1 MNSVLLSAGG
11 IDDFLVY
18 FALSLGLLALFLA
31 IYIRVTPYR
40 EFALIRDGNVAASLS
55 LSGALLGFVIPLA
68 SAVAHSV
75 SVIDMLL
82 WGLVAL
88 IVQLAAYLA
97 ARVLVPGL
105 AQGIPAGKAA
115 QGGFVGALALG
126 VGVLNAACMT
136 Y

>member
-18 FALSLGLLALFLA
+18 FALSLVLVAVFLL
-31 IYIRVTPYR
+31 IYVQVTPYR

-55 LSGALLGFVIPLA
+55 LSGALLGFIIPLA

-75 SVIDMLL
+75 SLIDMAL
-82 WGLVAL
+82 WGVVAL
-88 IVQLAAYLA
+88 VVQLAAYLA
-97 ARVLVPGL
+97 ARAFVPNL
-105 AQGIPAGKAA
+105 AQAIPAGKTAS
-115 QGGFVGALALG
+115 GVFVGALALG